1 MTPSLSTP
9 VTHLSAT
16 QGKTYLLATVFTA
29 GNILLPQ
36 LCHLIPGGGLIF
48 LPIYF
53 FTLIAAAGLFTAI
66 LSPVLN
72 NMLFGMPPTPMLPI
86 ILTKSVLLAVAA
98 SFFAR
103 KVGRVALW
111 AVAAAILAYQGLG
124 IIVEWAMT
132 ESLVAAL
139 QDVSFGLPGILI
151 QVIAGYKLMQKI

>member
-1 MTPSLSTP
+1 MF
-9 VTHLSAT
+9 A
-16 QGKTYLLATVFTA
+16 A

-48 LPIYF
+48 LPIYC
-53 FTLIAAAGLFTAI
+53 FTLIAAYRFGLTAGLFTAI

-72 NMLFGMPPTPMLPI
+72 NMMFGMPPTPMLPI
-86 ILTKSVLLAVAA
+86 ILTKSVLLAMAA

-103 KVGRVALW
+103 KAGRVALW